1 MSAHAHAPRSIIP
14 ARILGIAAGAW
25 SLAAVPGARADD
37 LAWASDAAN
46 NLWRINFTAG
56 SASLIGNTGVF
67 IQELAYSPQGVLNA
81 TTFNGQ
87 LYSVNTQTAAATW
100 IGSTGLGNIEALDWV
115 GEDLVAANF
124 NPVPTFYE
132 LNPVTGSATWLAQA
146 NFQTGALRSM
156 EAIDLHTLIGRGDA
170 SGGTLYRFNLDSGA
184 VTTLGPMS
192 AMIAGLEVIGPR
204 VYGVGDNGQL
214 YRVNP
219 STGVVTQ
226 IGDVGNQYFTGLA
239 SVPAPG
245 AVAILAFG
253 GLAATRRRRS

>member
-1 MSAHAHAPRSIIP
+1 MSAHTPTHSSTHSRFYTRTVAA
-14 ARILGIAAGAW
+14 ALALAAAGA
-25 SLAAVPGARADD
+25 AHADD

-56 SASLIGNTGVF
+56 NASLIGNTGVF
-67 IQELAYSPQGVLNA
+67 IQDLAYSPQGVLNA
-81 TTFNGQ
+81 TTINGQ
-87 LYSVNTQTAAATW
+87 LYSVSTLNAQATW

-170 SGGTLYRFNLDSGA
+170 SGGTLYRFNLDTGA

-204 VYGVGDNGQL
+204 VYGVGDDGQL
-214 YRVNP
+214 YRVNA
-219 STGVVTQ
+219 STGAITQ

-245 AVAILAFG
+245 AVALLG
-253 GLAATRRRRS
+253 CVGVVAARRRR